1 MGIFQ
6 GCPTDR
12 VARNILA
19 YTQVCLIDTL
29 SPQVQADTSKTN
41 EEAVMKL
48 ALLSA
53 LAAFAVWP
61 AFAQHAPSPQA
72 IKFEDIKWEPLEG
85 GGQISILYTNPTTKA
100 TYLIIRPEKDAHVP
114 RHWHTANETITVLKG
129 TFVLK
134 HDDSDERSELTPGSF
149 GYMPAKMVHE
159 AWAKDD
165 GATYFITTDGPF
177 DINWVK

>member
-1 MGIFQ
+1 
-6 GCPTDR
+6 
-12 VARNILA
+12 
-19 YTQVCLIDTL
+19 
-29 SPQVQADTSKTN
+29 
-41 EEAVMKL
+41 MKL

-114 RHWHTANETITVLKG
+114 RHWHTAGSVRVRAILRGRPRLVFGIDSPPAGG
-129 TFVLK
+129 TGGCGV
-134 HDDSDERSELTPGSF
+134 
-149 GYMPAKMVHE
+149 
-159 AWAKDD
+159 
-165 GATYFITTDGPF
+165 
-177 DINWVK
+177 